1 MGHISIGSSRR
12 RVVVYNRLEDTN
24 ITPASAALDWFDSV
38 LRSHAALWKGV
49 AYEIEACGASQK
61 SCEVRLTSAV
71 SGGAPKGV

>member
-12 RVVVYNRLEDTN
+12 GVVAYNRLEDTN
-24 ITPASAALDWFDSV
+24 ITPAPAALDWFDGV

-71 SGGAPKGV
+71 SDGAPKGV